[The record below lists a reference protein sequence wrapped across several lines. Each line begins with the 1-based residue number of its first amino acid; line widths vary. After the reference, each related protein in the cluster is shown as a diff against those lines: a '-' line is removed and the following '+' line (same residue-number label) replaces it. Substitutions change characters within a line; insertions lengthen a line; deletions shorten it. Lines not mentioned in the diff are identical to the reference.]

1 MCMLNTFLFLTS
13 SSLVW
18 PFLQWPLWGCP
29 SACEASE
36 VWCGQLTDPRQMT
49 LDTPATEP
57 GSRISNL
64 FISHLWEWN
73 RYIHPPPQSFALRSI
88 LTFLLSLNFRKID
101 WLVAAKK
108 DILKRKICYLVKIFD
123 LSFVRISKYH
133 KDTVI
138 TNELSSIIPRVWKL
152 E

>member
-1 MCMLNTFLFLTS
+1 MQIHTSTTTVLCFMLNF
-13 SSLVW
+13 
-18 PFLQWPLWGCP
+18 
-29 SACEASE
+29 
-36 VWCGQLTDPRQMT
+36 
-49 LDTPATEP
+49 
-57 GSRISNL
+57 N
-64 FISHLWEWN
+64 
-73 RYIHPPPQSFALRSI
+73 
-88 LTFLLSLNFRKID
+88 LLSLNFRKID